1 MKKSSTIILGLTG
14 SIGMGKTT
22 TAKMFAKYGI
32 PVWEADTS
40 VHKLYSK
47 EGEAVELFK
56 EKFPSSIV
64 NNEVNRAELKKLI
77 NDDERNLK
85 TIETLIHPLVS
96 NDRKRFV
103 KAAEKKNIPLIVLDI
118 PLLFEKGHE
127 KSVDYIAVVS
137 VAKETQR
144 KRVLKRN
151 TMTSEMAEKIL
162 KIQMSDAEKR
172 QKADFVII
180 TNTLEQAEIKVLE
193 IITKLKD
200 I

>member
-22 TAKMFAKYGI
+22 TAKMFAKHGI

-47 EGEAVELFK
+47 EGEAVEIFT

-127 KSVDYIAVVS
+127 KSVDYIIVVS
-137 VAKETQR
+137 VTKETQR

-151 TMTSEMAEKIL
+151 TMTPEMVEKIL

-180 TNTLEQAEIKVLE
+180 TDTLEQAEIKVLE

>member
-64 NNEVNRAELKKLI
+64 NNEVSRAELKKLI

-103 KAAEKKNIPLIVLDI
+103 KAAEKKKIPLIVLDI

-137 VAKETQR
+137 VTKETQR

-151 TMTSEMAEKIL
+151 TMTPEMVEKIL
-162 KIQMSDAEKR
+162 GIQMSDAEKR

-193 IITKLKD
+193 IITKFKD

>member
-47 EGEAVELFK
+47 EGEAVEFFK
-56 EKFPSSIV
+56 ERLPSSIV
-64 NNEVNRAELKKLI
+64 NNEVSRAELKKLI

-85 TIETLIHPLVS
+85 TIETLVHPLVS

-137 VAKETQR
+137 VTKETQR

-151 TMTSEMAEKIL
+151 TMTPEMVEKIL
-162 KIQMSDAEKR
+162 GIQMSDAEKR
-172 QKADFVII
+172 HKADFVII
-180 TNTLEQAEIKVLE
+180 TDTLEKAEIKVLE

>member
-47 EGEAVELFK
+47 EDEAVELFK

-64 NNEVNRAELKKLI
+64 NNEVSRAELKKLI

-127 KSVDYIAVVS
+127 NSVDYIAVVS
-137 VAKETQR
+137 VAKETQK

-151 TMTSEMAEKIL
+151 TMTPEIVEKIL
-162 KIQMSDAEKR
+162 GIQMPDAEKR
-172 QKADFVII
+172 LKADFVII
-180 TNTLEQAEIKVLE
+180 TDTLEQAEVKVLE

>member
-1 MKKSSTIILGLTG
+1 MKKSSTIVLGLTG

-47 EGEAVELFK
+47 GGEAVELFK
-56 EKFPSSIV
+56 EKLPSSIV
-64 NNEVNRAELKKLI
+64 NNEVSRAELKKLI

-127 KSVDYIAVVS
+127 KSVDYIVVVS
-137 VAKETQR
+137 VTKETQR

-151 TMTSEMAEKIL
+151 TMTPEMVEKIL

-180 TNTLEQAEIKVLE
+180 TDTLEQAEIKVLE

>member
-47 EGEAVELFK
+47 EGEAVEFFK

-64 NNEVNRAELKKLI
+64 NNEVSRAELKKLI

-118 PLLFEKGHE
+118 LLLFEKGHE
-127 KSVDYIAVVS
+127 KSVDYIVVVS
-137 VAKETQR
+137 VKKETQR

-151 TMTSEMAEKIL
+151 TMTPKMVEKIL

-180 TNTLEQAEIKVLE
+180 TDTLEQAEIKVLE

>member
-127 KSVDYIAVVS
+127 KSVDYIIVVS
-137 VAKETQR
+137 VTKETQR

-151 TMTSEMAEKIL
+151 TMTSEMVEKIL
-162 KIQMSDAEKR
+162 KIQTSDAEKR

>member
-32 PVWEADTS
+32 PVWEADPS

-137 VAKETQR
+137 VTKETQR

-172 QKADFVII
+172 LKADFVII
-180 TNTLEQAEIKVLE
+180 TDTLEKAEIKVLE

>member
-56 EKFPSSIV
+56 EKLPSSIV
-64 NNEVNRAELKKLI
+64 NNEVSRAELKKLI

-85 TIETLIHPLVS
+85 TIETLVHPLVS
-96 NDRKRFV
+96 NDRKRFI

-137 VAKETQR
+137 VTKETQR
-144 KRVLKRN
+144 KRVLTRN
-151 TMTSEMAEKIL
+151 TMTPEMVDKIL
-162 KIQMSDAEKR
+162 GIQISDAKKR

-180 TNTLEQAEIKVLE
+180 TNTLEQAETKVLE

>member
-1 MKKSSTIILGLTG
+1 MNKSSTIILGLTG

-47 EGEAVELFK
+47 EGEAVEVFK
-56 EKFPSSIV
+56 ERLPSSIV
-64 NNEVNRAELKKLI
+64 NSEVSRAELKKLI

-127 KSVDYIAVVS
+127 KSVDYIVVVS
-137 VAKETQR
+137 VTKETQR

-151 TMTSEMAEKIL
+151 TMTPEMVEKIL

-180 TNTLEQAEIKVLE
+180 TDTLEQAEIKVLE

>member
-47 EGEAVELFK
+47 EDEAVELFK

-64 NNEVNRAELKKLI
+64 NNEVSRAELKKLI

-127 KSVDYIAVVS
+127 KSVDYIVVVS
-137 VAKETQR
+137 VTKETQR

-151 TMTSEMAEKIL
+151 TMTPEMVEKIL
-162 KIQMSDAEKR
+162 GIQMSDAEKR
-172 QKADFVII
+172 HKADFVII
-180 TNTLEQAEIKVLE
+180 TDTLEKAEIKVLE

>member
-56 EKFPSSIV
+56 EKLPSSIV
-64 NNEVNRAELKKLI
+64 NNEVSRAELKKLI

-137 VAKETQR
+137 VTKETQR

-151 TMTSEMAEKIL
+151 TMTPEMVEKIL
-162 KIQMSDAEKR
+162 GIQMSDAEKR
-172 QKADFVII
+172 HKADFVII
-180 TNTLEQAEIKVLE
+180 TDTLEKAEIKVLE

>member
-47 EGEAVELFK
+47 EDEAVELFK

-64 NNEVNRAELKKLI
+64 NNEVSRAELKKLI

-127 KSVDYIAVVS
+127 KSVDYIIVVS
-137 VAKETQR
+137 VTKETQR

-151 TMTSEMAEKIL
+151 TMTSEMVEKIL

-180 TNTLEQAEIKVLE
+180 TDTLEQAEIKVLE

>member
-47 EGEAVELFK
+47 EGEAVEVFK
-56 EKFPSSIV
+56 ERLPSSIV
-64 NNEVNRAELKKLI
+64 NSEVSRAELKKLI

-127 KSVDYIAVVS
+127 KSVDYIVVVS
-137 VAKETQR
+137 VTKETQR

-151 TMTSEMAEKIL
+151 TMTPEMVEKIL

-180 TNTLEQAEIKVLE
+180 TDTLEQAEIKVLE

>member
-22 TAKMFAKYGI
+22 TAKMFAEHGI

-64 NNEVNRAELKKLI
+64 NNEVSRAELKKLI

-127 KSVDYIAVVS
+127 ESVDYIAVVS

-151 TMTSEMAEKIL
+151 TMTPEIVEKIL
-162 KIQMSDAEKR
+162 GIQMPDAEKR
-172 QKADFVII
+172 LKADFVII
-180 TNTLEQAEIKVLE
+180 TDTLEQAEVKVLE

>member
-56 EKFPSSIV
+56 EKLPSSIV
-64 NNEVNRAELKKLI
+64 NNEVSRAELKKLI

-85 TIETLIHPLVS
+85 TIETLVHPLVS

-103 KAAEKKNIPLIVLDI
+103 KAAEKKKIPLIVLDI

-127 KSVDYIAVVS
+127 KSVDYIVVVS
-137 VAKETQR
+137 VTKETQR

-151 TMTSEMAEKIL
+151 AMTPEMVEKIL

-180 TNTLEQAEIKVLE
+180 TDTLEQAEIKVLE

>member
-103 KAAEKKNIPLIVLDI
+103 KAAEKKNIP
-118 PLLFEKGHE
+118 
-127 KSVDYIAVVS
+127 
-137 VAKETQR
+137 
-144 KRVLKRN
+144 
-151 TMTSEMAEKIL
+151 
-162 KIQMSDAEKR
+162 
-172 QKADFVII
+172 
-180 TNTLEQAEIKVLE
+180 
-193 IITKLKD
+193 
-200 I
+200 

>member
-47 EGEAVELFK
+47 EDEAVELFK

-64 NNEVNRAELKKLI
+64 NNEVSRAELKKLI

-127 KSVDYIAVVS
+127 KSVDYIVVVS
-137 VAKETQR
+137 VTKETQR

-151 TMTSEMAEKIL
+151 TMTPEMVEKIL

-180 TNTLEQAEIKVLE
+180 TDTLEQAEIKVLE

>member
-1 MKKSSTIILGLTG
+1 MKKSSTIVLGLTG

-47 EGEAVELFK
+47 DGEAVELFK
-56 EKFPSSIV
+56 EKLPSSIV
-64 NNEVNRAELKKLI
+64 NNEVSRAELKKLI

-137 VAKETQR
+137 VTKETQR

-151 TMTSEMAEKIL
+151 TMTPEMVEKIL
-162 KIQMSDAEKR
+162 GIQMSDAEKR

-180 TNTLEQAEIKVLE
+180 TDTLEQAEIKVLE

>member
-1 MKKSSTIILGLTG
+1 MNTSSTIILGLTG

-22 TAKMFAKYGI
+22 TAKMFSHYGI

-47 EGEAVELFK
+47 EGEAVEFFR
-56 EKFPSSIV
+56 EKLPSSIV
-64 NNEVNRAELKKLI
+64 NNEVSRVELKKLI
-77 NDDERNLK
+77 NDDEKNL
-85 TIETLIHPLVS
+85 TIIEMLVHPLVS
-96 NDRKRFV
+96 KDRKRFIQ
-103 KAAEKKNIPLIVLDI
+103 AAEKKKIPLIVLDI

-137 VAKETQR
+137 VSEKTQR
-144 KRVLKRN
+144 KRVLERK
-151 TMTSEMAEKIL
+151 TMTPEMFEKIL
-162 KIQMSDAEKR
+162 AIQIPDSEKR

-180 TNTLEQAEIKVLE
+180 TDTLEQAEIKVHD

>member
-64 NNEVNRAELKKLI
+64 NNEVSRTELKKLI

-127 KSVDYIAVVS
+127 KSVDYIVVVS
-137 VAKETQR
+137 VTKETQR

-151 TMTSEMAEKIL
+151 TMTPEMVEKIL

-180 TNTLEQAEIKVLE
+180 TDTLEQAEIKVLE

>member
-64 NNEVNRAELKKLI
+64 NNEVSRAELKKLI
-77 NDDERNLK
+77 NDDERNLE

-127 KSVDYIAVVS
+127 KSVDYIVVVS
-137 VAKETQR
+137 VTKETQR

-151 TMTSEMAEKIL
+151 TMTPEMVGKIL

-180 TNTLEQAEIKVLE
+180 TDTLEQAEIKVLE

>member
-64 NNEVNRAELKKLI
+64 NNEVSRAELKKLI

-127 KSVDYIAVVS
+127 KSVDYIVVVS
-137 VAKETQR
+137 VTKETQR

-151 TMTSEMAEKIL
+151 TMTPEMVEKIL

-172 QKADFVII
+172 HKADFVII
-180 TNTLEQAEIKVLE
+180 TDTLEKAEIKVLE

>member
-22 TAKMFAKYGI
+22 TAKMFEKHGI

-47 EGEAVELFK
+47 EGEAVEFFK

-64 NNEVNRAELKKLI
+64 NNEVSRAELKKLI

-118 PLLFEKGHE
+118 LLLFEKGHE
-127 KSVDYIAVVS
+127 KSVDYIVVVS
-137 VAKETQR
+137 VKKETQR

-151 TMTSEMAEKIL
+151 TMTPKMVEKIL

-180 TNTLEQAEIKVLE
+180 TDTLEQAEIKVLE

>member
-56 EKFPSSIV
+56 EKLPSSIV
-64 NNEVNRAELKKLI
+64 NNEVSRAELKKLI

-127 KSVDYIAVVS
+127 KSVDYIVVVS
-137 VAKETQR
+137 VTKETQR

-151 TMTSEMAEKIL
+151 TMTPEMVEKIL

-180 TNTLEQAEIKVLE
+180 TDTLEQAEIKVLE

>member
-47 EGEAVELFK
+47 EDEAVELFK

-64 NNEVNRAELKKLI
+64 NNEVSRAELKKLI

-127 KSVDYIAVVS
+127 KFVDYIVVVS
-137 VAKETQR
+137 VTKETQR

-151 TMTSEMAEKIL
+151 TMTPEMVEKIL
-162 KIQMSDAEKR
+162 GIQMSDAEKR

-180 TNTLEQAEIKVLE
+180 TDTLEKAEIKVLE

>member
-22 TAKMFAKYGI
+22 TAKMFGKYGI

-127 KSVDYIAVVS
+127 KFVDYIVVVS
-137 VAKETQR
+137 VTKETQR

-151 TMTSEMAEKIL
+151 TMTPEMVEKIL

-180 TNTLEQAEIKVLE
+180 TDTLEQAEIKVLE

>member
-127 KSVDYIAVVS
+127 KSVDYIIVVS
-137 VAKETQR
+137 VTKETQR

-151 TMTSEMAEKIL
+151 TMTPEMVEKIL
-162 KIQMSDAEKR
+162 GIQMSDAEKR
-172 QKADFVII
+172 HKADFVII
-180 TNTLEQAEIKVLE
+180 TDTLEKAEIKVLE

>member
-127 KSVDYIAVVS
+127 KSVDYIVVVS
-137 VAKETQR
+137 VTKETQR

-151 TMTSEMAEKIL
+151 TMTPEMVEKFL
-162 KIQMSDAEKR
+162 GIQMSDAEKR

-180 TNTLEQAEIKVLE
+180 TDTLEQAEIKVLE

>member
-56 EKFPSSIV
+56 EKLPSSIV
-64 NNEVNRAELKKLI
+64 NNEVSRAELKKLI

-85 TIETLIHPLVS
+85 TIETLVHPLVS

-103 KAAEKKNIPLIVLDI
+103 KAAEKKKTPLIVLDI

-137 VAKETQR
+137 VTKETQR

-151 TMTSEMAEKIL
+151 TMTPEMVEKIL

-180 TNTLEQAEIKVLE
+180 TDTLEQAEIKVLE

>member
-32 PVWEADTS
+32 PVWEADKS
-40 VHKLYSK
+40 VHKLYLK

-56 EKFPSSIV
+56 EKLPSSIV
-64 NNEVNRAELKKLI
+64 NNEVSRAELKKLI

-96 NDRKRFV
+96 NDRKRFI

-137 VAKETQR
+137 VTKETQR
-144 KRVLKRN
+144 KRVLTRN
-151 TMTSEMAEKIL
+151 TMTPEMVDKIL
-162 KIQMSDAEKR
+162 GIQMSDAKKR

-180 TNTLEQAEIKVLE
+180 TNTLEQAETKVLE

>member
-56 EKFPSSIV
+56 EKFPSTIV
-64 NNEVNRAELKKLI
+64 NNEVSRAELKKLI

-127 KSVDYIAVVS
+127 KSVDYIVVVS
-137 VAKETQR
+137 VKKETQR

-151 TMTSEMAEKIL
+151 TMTPEMVEKIL

-180 TNTLEQAEIKVLE
+180 TDTFEQAEIKVLE

>member
-137 VAKETQR
+137 VTKETQR

-151 TMTSEMAEKIL
+151 TMTPEIVEKIL

-180 TNTLEQAEIKVLE
+180 TDTLEQAEIKVLE

>member
-1 MKKSSTIILGLTG
+1 M
-14 SIGMGKTT
+14 
-22 TAKMFAKYGI
+22 
-32 PVWEADTS
+32 
-40 VHKLYSK
+40 
-47 EGEAVELFK
+47 
-56 EKFPSSIV
+56 
-64 NNEVNRAELKKLI
+64 
-77 NDDERNLK
+77 
-85 TIETLIHPLVS
+85 VS

-127 KSVDYIAVVS
+127 KSVDYIVVVS
-137 VAKETQR
+137 VTKETQR

-151 TMTSEMAEKIL
+151 TMTPEMVEKIL

-180 TNTLEQAEIKVLE
+180 TDTLEQAEIKVLE

>member
-64 NNEVNRAELKKLI
+64 NNEVSRAELKKLI

-127 KSVDYIAVVS
+127 KSVDYIVVVS
-137 VAKETQR
+137 VTKETQR

-151 TMTSEMAEKIL
+151 AMTPEMVEKIL

-180 TNTLEQAEIKVLE
+180 TDTLEQAEIKVLE

>member
-64 NNEVNRAELKKLI
+64 NNEVSRAELKKLI

-127 KSVDYIAVVS
+127 KSVDYIVVVS
-137 VAKETQR
+137 VTKETQR

-151 TMTSEMAEKIL
+151 TMTPEMVEKIL
-162 KIQMSDAEKR
+162 EIQMSDAVKR

-180 TNTLEQAEIKVLE
+180 TDTLEQAEIKVLE

>member
-1 MKKSSTIILGLTG
+1 MKKSSTIVLGLTG

-56 EKFPSSIV
+56 EKLPSSIV
-64 NNEVNRAELKKLI
+64 NNEVSRAELKKLI

-103 KAAEKKNIPLIVLDI
+103 KAAAKKNIPLIVLDI

-137 VAKETQR
+137 VKKETQI

-151 TMTSEMAEKIL
+151 TMTPEMVEKIL
-162 KIQMSDAEKR
+162 GIQMSDAEKR

-180 TNTLEQAEIKVLE
+180 TDTLEQAEIKVLE

>member
-127 KSVDYIAVVS
+127 KSVDYIIVVS
-137 VAKETQR
+137 VTKETQR

-151 TMTSEMAEKIL
+151 TMTSEMVEKIL
-162 KIQMSDAEKR
+162 KIQTSDAEKR

-180 TNTLEQAEIKVLE
+180 TDTLEQAEIKVLE